1 MYQKNQYKFLN
12 HTRVLL
18 AIIVGKND
26 LLDFITI
33 LLSDVLSHEL
43 ADGERLL
50 HKVDLKFEEGKLIH
64 DIGVTAQ
71 YASFY
76 L

>member
-1 MYQKNQYKFLN
+1 M
-12 HTRVLL
+12 
-18 AIIVGKND
+18 GKND